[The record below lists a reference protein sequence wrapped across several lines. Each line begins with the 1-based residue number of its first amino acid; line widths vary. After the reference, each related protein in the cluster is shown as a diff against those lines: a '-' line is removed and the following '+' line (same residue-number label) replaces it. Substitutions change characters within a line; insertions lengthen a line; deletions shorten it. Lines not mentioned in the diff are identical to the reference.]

1 MKSILTGSKEFF
13 QSGADNDVLIIDTNA
28 NQIMK
33 YHRDLSTK
41 TCNFIYKDAPKHE
54 ILNWLDKESNWW
66 MNFSCLQTKEFN
78 QHFGI
83 DIFNEDKEVV
93 NRIIQKAFKSQF
105 LSNRKNKFMYR
116 FYIHYCFIKNNSYT
130 LTAAQLE
137 QAKAFKN
144 LDWFNKDLL
153 KDIYRFYEVSE
164 SIIEKVF
171 E

>member
-1 MKSILTGSKEFF
+1 MKTINTGSREFF
-13 QSGADNDVLIIDTNA
+13 DTGADYDKLIIDEKA
-28 NQIMK
+28 SEMMK

-41 TCNFIYKDAPKHE
+41 TCNFIYKDAPKQD

-66 MNFSCLQTKEFN
+66 MNFACLQTKEFN

-83 DIFNEDKEVV
+83 DIFNEDKEIVHH
-93 NRIIQKAFKSQF
+93 ILQKAFKSQF
-105 LSNRKNKFMYR
+105 LSKRKNKFMYR
-116 FYIHYCFIKNNSYT
+116 FYIHFCFIKNNSYT

-144 LDWFNKDLL
+144 LDWLNKDLL
-153 KDIYRFYEVSE
+153 KEIYRFYEVSE
-164 SIIEKVF
+164 SIIEKVL

>member
-1 MKSILTGSKEFF
+1 MKTINTGSREFF
-13 QSGADNDVLIIDTNA
+13 NKGSDNDFLIIDENS
-28 NQIMK
+28 NEIMR
-33 YHRDLSTK
+33 YHRDHKTN
-41 TCNFIYKDAPKHE
+41 TCNFIYKDEPKQV
-54 ILNWLDKESNWW
+54 ILDWLDKKSNWW

-83 DIFNEDKEVV
+83 DIFNEDKTIVHQ
-93 NRIIQKAFKSQF
+93 IIKKAFQCVFTSG
-105 LSNRKNKFMYR
+105 RKNKFMYR

-130 LTAAQLE
+130 LTTAQLE

-144 LDWFNKDLL
+144 LDWLNKDLL